1 MRQYNLYIGGEWVPS
16 VTGKTYTSINPFNE
30 EPVAEIAL
38 ANEED
43 AKLAVGAAR
52 ASFEEGKWRNLS
64 PEKRERVMLDAVKE
78 FTKRSMELAEI
89 EVADSGCTIKKAMG
103 DMAIGIQHLKY
114 FAMESK
120 KLLQEALTP
129 PDLPAFGYN
138 VLLREPVGVCVG
150 IVPWN
155 FPLLM
160 AIWKVG
166 PALAMGNSMVLKP
179 SPETSCTAFE
189 LAKLF
194 EAAGLPKGVLNVVTG
209 GREVGE
215 TLVTDPRVDKVAF
228 TGSTAVGKR
237 IMELAAQGVKKVSL
251 ELGGK
256 SPSIVLDDAD
266 LDMAVDG
273 SLFGI
278 FFHCGQVCTSGSRL
292 FVHEK
297 IYDNFVARLIEKAK
311 KIKLGDPKDFN
322 TGMGPLVTDVHR
334 KRVEGYIEAGKNE
347 GAKLELGGK
356 RPENFQKGF
365 FLEPTIFTGVQNSM
379 KIAQEEIFGPVL
391 SVLKFKSE
399 SEVVQMAN
407 DTIYG
412 LAGGVWSKNTGRA
425 MDLAKKIRAGTVWIN
440 EYHLLSAHAPF
451 GGYKQSGI
459 GRELGVH
466 GLLEYCEEKHL
477 HVDLVGDRSRKVWYD
492 LIF

>member
-1 MRQYNLYIGGEWVPS
+1 MPS
-16 VTGKTYTSINPFNE
+16 STGKTYTSMNPYNE
-30 EPVAEIAL
+30 EPVAEVAL
-38 ANEED
+38 AAPDD
-43 AKLAVGAAR
+43 AEKAVEAAR
-52 ASFEEGKWRNLS
+52 KSFDDGKWRDMA
-64 PEKRERVMLDAVKE
+64 PQKRKKILMEVVKE

-103 DMAIGIQHLKY
+103 DVALSTQHLAY
-114 FAMESK
+114 FADK
-120 KLLQEALTP
+120 ATGLFQEALTP
-129 PDLPAFGYN
+129 ENIPYFGHN

-160 AIWKVG
+160 SIWKVG
-166 PALAMGNSMVLKP
+166 PALAMGNSMILKP
-179 SPETSCTAFE
+179 APDTPCTAFE

-194 EAAGLPKGVLNVVTG
+194 DASDLPKGVLNVITG
-209 GREVGE
+209 DREVGE
-215 TLVTDPRVDKVAF
+215 TLIKDPRVDKVAF
-228 TGSTAVGKR
+228 TGSTQVGKKV
-237 IMELAAQGVKKVSL
+237 MELAAQNVKKVTL

-256 SPSIVLDDAD
+256 SPNIILDDAD

-278 FFHCGQVCTSGSRL
+278 FYHCGQVCTSGSRL

-297 IYDNFVARLIEKAK
+297 IYDEFMARLIEKAK

-322 TGMGPLVTDVHR
+322 TGMGPLISDVHR
-334 KRVEGYIEAGKNE
+334 KRVESYIEAGKNE

-356 RPENFQKGF
+356 RPENQPKGY
-365 FLEPTIFTGVQNSM
+365 FLEPTIFTDVKNSM

-412 LAGGVWSKNTGRA
+412 LAAGVWSKNTGRA
-425 MDLAKKIRAGTVWIN
+425 MELAKKIRAGTVWIN

-459 GRELGVH
+459 GRELGIN
-466 GLLEYCEEKHL
+466 GLLEYCETKHL